1 MAVQKGSAL
10 LVKIGNAGSP
20 ETFTTV
26 AGLRDTSISIN
37 SEMIDVTNKDSS
49 RVRTLLANAGIKSFS
64 ISGSGVFTDAA
75 SEQSVLTAYSAT
87 TFSNFQFLVPD
98 FNTFTGAFQVTTIDY
113 SGTYNGEVT
122 YSMSFESAGA
132 ITIATV

>member
-20 ETFTTV
+20 EAFTTV

-37 SEMIDVTNKDSS
+37 SETIDVTNKDSA
-49 RVRTLLANAGIKSFS
+49 RVRTLLADAGIKSFS
-64 ISGSGVFTDAA
+64 ISGSGVFTDGA
-75 SEQSVLTAYSAT
+75 SEQSVLTAFSSA
-87 TFSNFQFLVPD
+87 TFSNFEFTIPS
-98 FNTFTGAFQVTTIDY
+98 FNKFTGSFQVTALEY
-113 SGTYNGEVT
+113 SGTYNDAVQ

-132 ITIATV
+132 VTIATV

>member
-10 LVKIGNAGSP
+10 LVKVGNGASP
-20 ETFTTV
+20 EVFTTV

-37 SEMIDVTNKDSS
+37 AETIDVTNKDSS

-64 ISGSGVFTDAA
+64 ISGSGVFTDSA
-75 SEQSVLTAYSAT
+75 SEQTILTNFSAS
-87 TFSNFQFLVPD
+87 TFSNYQFLVPD
-98 FNTFTGAFQVTTIDY
+98 YNTFTGAFQVASIEY
-113 SGTYNGEVT
+113 AGSYNGEVT
-122 YSMSFESAGA
+122 YALTFESAGT

>member
-10 LVKIGNAGSP
+10 LVKAGNAASP
-20 ETFTTV
+20 EVFTTV

-37 SEMIDVTNKDSS
+37 AETIDVTNKDSA

-64 ISGSGVFTDAA
+64 ISGSGVFTD
-75 SEQSVLTAYSAT
+75 SAT
-87 TFSNFQFLVPD
+87 EQLILTNFSAATFLNYQFLVPD
-98 FNTFTGAFQVTTIDY
+98 YNTFTGAFQVSSIEY
-113 SGTYNGEVT
+113 AGSYNGEVT

-132 ITIATV
+132 VTIATV

>member
-10 LVKIGNAGSP
+10 LVKAGNAASP
-20 ETFTTV
+20 EVFTTV

-37 SEMIDVTNKDSS
+37 AESIDVTNKDSA

-64 ISGSGVFTDAA
+64 VSGSGVFTD
-75 SEQSVLTAYSAT
+75 SAT
-87 TFSNFQFLVPD
+87 EQLILTNFSAATFLNYQFLVPD
-98 FNTFTGAFQVTTIDY
+98 YNTFTGAFQVTSLEY
-113 SGTYNGEVT
+113 SGSYNGEVT

-132 ITIATV
+132 VTIATV

>member
-1 MAVQKGSAL
+1 MAVQKGSGL
-10 LVKIGNAGSP
+10 LVKIGNAASP
-20 ETFTTV
+20 EVFSTV

-37 SEMIDVTNKDSS
+37 SETIDVTNKDSS

-75 SEQSVLTAYSAT
+75 SEQSVLTAFSAT
-87 TFSNFQFLVPD
+87 TFSNYQFLVPD
-98 FNTFTGAFQVTTIDY
+98 YNTFTGAFQVATLEY
-113 SGTYNGEVT
+113 SGSYNGEVT
-122 YSMSFESAGA
+122 YSMSFESAGT